1 MAAFQFVFTPQS
13 TYSMRFKFL
22 NNYGVMMK
30 TVGYAA
36 KSQGSELTEFE
47 FERRDLRNND
57 VEIEI
62 LYCGV
67 CHSDL
72 HAVRND
78 WGGVKYPLVPG
89 HEIVGKVKSVGS
101 DVKKYK
107 QGDTVGVGCMVD
119 SCKSCDQC
127 DNNEEQFCREGMV
140 GTYAGKDRETGEMTQ
155 GGYSKHVV
163 VREEFVLSIPQNL
176 DLSRVAPLLC
186 AGITTYSPLHKWGVK
201 KGSRVA
207 VVGLGGLGHMAVK
220 NAVAMG
226 AEVSVVGRSESKKE
240 DAVKLGAQHYLV
252 STNDDE
258 MKESQSAFDVII
270 DTVPVKHDLSIYT
283 PLLDIDGALIIVG
296 QVGPV
301 EELNTVPLLMGRR
314 QVAGSLI
321 GGIAETQQMLDF
333 CGENNVLPECEMINI
348 DEINTAYE
356 RMENSDVRYR
366 FVIDMASLDS

>member
-1 MAAFQFVFTPQS
+1 ME
-13 TYSMRFKFL
+13 
-22 NNYGVMMK
+22 

-36 KSQGSELTEFE
+36 KSQGSELTEFS

-78 WGGVKYPLVPG
+78 WGGSRYPLVPG
-89 HEIVGKVKSVGS
+89 HEIVGKVMSVGS
-101 DVKKYK
+101 DVTKYK
-107 QGDTVGVGCMVD
+107 QGDTVAVGCMVD

-140 GTYAGKDRETGEMTQ
+140 GTYAGKDRVSGEMTQ

-163 VREEFVLSIPQNL
+163 VREEFVLSVPKNL
-176 DLSRVAPLLC
+176 ELSRVAPLLC

-226 AEVSVVGRSESKKE
+226 ASVTVVGRSESKKD
-240 DAVKLGAQHYLV
+240 DAVELGAQHYLV
-252 STNDDE
+252 SSNDDA
-258 MKESQSAFDVII
+258 MKSAQSAFDVII

-283 PLLDIDGALIIVG
+283 PLLDIDGTLVIVG

-301 EELNTVPLLMGRR
+301 DELSTVPLLMGRR
-314 QVAGSLI
+314 RIAGSLI
-321 GGIAETQQMLDF
+321 GGIAQTQQMLDF

-356 RMENSDVRYR
+356 RMEKSDVRYR
-366 FVIDMASLDS
+366 FVIDMASLSA